1 MNITSLLHCDTN
13 NGTRVGMNCRRGEEV
28 EMRSGIQCTNQ
39 HHYDITE
46 KRDTD
51 MMVLTCLKHSVGGG
65 MCLNKN
71 NREYKCTLK

>member
-28 EMRSGIQCTNQ
+28 EMCSDIQCTNQ
-39 HHYDITE
+39 HNYDATE

-51 MMVLTCLKHSVGGG
+51 MMVLT
-65 MCLNKN
+65 
-71 NREYKCTLK
+71 